1 MPLVWVVPLLTALI
15 AVWLAWDT
23 YSKRGPTITISF
35 QTAAGLTAGQSQL
48 KYKNVVMGTV
58 QSIAVAPDLASVIV
72 TVETTREA
80 ERLLLDTTV
89 FWVVKPQLS
98 GGNISGLDTL
108 LSGSYIA
115 MRPHEE
121 GAGKPKHQFVGLE
134 DPPILQAWTK
144 GTTYKLETKR
154 LGSISPGSP
163 IFFRDL
169 EVGTVLGWELG
180 NLATKVTI
188 HAFVRAP
195 FDQYV
200 REDSSFWNASGL
212 SVKLAG
218 EGISVQMESLR
229 ALLLGGVAFDTPH
242 DAKEPPAK
250 PDQTFTL
257 YANFEAAKTA
267 GFTRRLHV
275 LSYFPGSVA
284 GLSAGADVTL
294 YGLKIG
300 EVTDVDLTYDKE
312 TDRIVAPVHYQI
324 DAGRIAGISA
334 VEGLPPGTIASE
346 FVKRGLRATL
356 QAPSLI
362 SGQKIIALEMLPN
375 SPPAELRREGDV
387 FIMPASEAGG
397 FDSITRSAGELLSK
411 IHRIDFDRIGKSL
424 SNAAAGLDNTING
437 PELKATLVSLDK
449 AMAEVQGFT
458 RRLDQDGAPALK
470 RLPAIAAELQETSL
484 IAQIKSD
491 KRGVTGCIASGFP
504 NLLPG

>member
-1 MPLVWVVPLLTALI
+1 
-15 AVWLAWDT
+15 
-23 YSKRGPTITISF
+23 
-35 QTAAGLTAGQSQL
+35 
-48 KYKNVVMGTV
+48 
-58 QSIAVAPDLASVIV
+58 
-72 TVETTREA
+72 
-80 ERLLLDTTV
+80 LLLDTTV

-229 ALLLGGVAFDTPH
+229 ALLLGGVAFDTPR

-250 PDQTFTL
+250 P
-257 YANFEAAKTA
+257 
-267 GFTRRLHV
+267 TRRLH
-275 LSYFPGSVA
+275 SMPTSRRRRRRASPAGSMCCR
-284 GLSAGADVTL
+284 T
-294 YGLKIG
+294 
-300 EVTDVDLTYDKE
+300 
-312 TDRIVAPVHYQI
+312 
-324 DAGRIAGISA
+324 
-334 VEGLPPGTIASE
+334 
-346 FVKRGLRATL
+346 FRARSQGSPLVPTS
-356 QAPSLI
+356 PST
-362 SGQKIIALEMLPN
+362 A
-375 SPPAELRREGDV
+375 
-387 FIMPASEAGG
+387 
-397 FDSITRSAGELLSK
+397 
-411 IHRIDFDRIGKSL
+411 
-424 SNAAAGLDNTING
+424 
-437 PELKATLVSLDK
+437 
-449 AMAEVQGFT
+449 
-458 RRLDQDGAPALK
+458 
-470 RLPAIAAELQETSL
+470 
-484 IAQIKSD
+484 
-491 KRGVTGCIASGFP
+491 
-504 NLLPG
+504 